1 MKRGR
6 KKLPEE
12 LKAKNWTIKVYDW
25 EKEPI
30 KKFIK
35 LRRYKM
41 TEKEQMNETFEIS
54 KEMEEKYS
62 KVFDYEPTIEESLA
76 KFSPEFDAEL
86 DKMLEEL

>member
-6 KKLPEE
+6 KQKPLA

-35 LRRYKM
+35 QRRLTM
-41 TEKEQMNETFEIS
+41 TEPEIS

-62 KVFDYEPTIEESLA
+62 KVFDYEPDIEESA
-76 KFSPEFDAEL
+76 KKFSPEFDAEL
-86 DKMLEEL
+86 DDMLDELLKD